1 MKNKN
6 KNENVLDRISRLS
19 FTSAILSLCTIGICP
34 VLSIAGIVAPL
45 VMKCKGAEL
54 SSDTAFRNKKAFIA
68 GIVSL
73 AMFALDLVI
82 LAYVNSKLGW
92 F

>member
-1 MKNKN
+1 MKHE
-6 KNENVLDRISRLS
+6 NENVLDKISRLS
-19 FTSAILSLCTIGICP
+19 FISAIIGVCTIGICP
-34 VLSIAGIVAPL
+34 ILGVAGIVAPL

-54 SSDTAFRNKKAFIA
+54 SSDTAFRNKKALIA

-73 AMFALDLVI
+73 AMFVLDLII
-82 LAYVNSKLGW
+82 LAYANSKLGW

>member
-1 MKNKN
+1 MKHE
-6 KNENVLDRISRLS
+6 NENVLDKISRLS
-19 FTSAILSLCTIGICP
+19 FISAIIGVCTIGICP
-34 VLSIAGIVAPL
+34 ILGVAGIVAPL

-68 GIVSL
+68 GIASL
-73 AMFALDLVI
+73 AMFVLDLII
-82 LAYVNSKLGW
+82 LAYANSKLGW

>member
-6 KNENVLDRISRLS
+6 ETVLDKISRLS
-19 FTSAILSLCTIGICP
+19 FTSAIIGVCTIGICP
-34 VLSIAGIVAPL
+34 ILGVAGIVAPL

-68 GIVSL
+68 GIASL
-73 AMFALDLVI
+73 VMFVIDLII
-82 LAYVNSKLGW
+82 LAYANSKLGW

>member
-1 MKNKN
+1 M
-6 KNENVLDRISRLS
+6 KNENETVLDKISRLS
-19 FTSAILSLCTIGICP
+19 FISAILGVCTIGICP
-34 VLSIAGIVAPL
+34 IFGVAGIVAPL

-68 GIVSL
+68 GIASL
-73 AMFALDLVI
+73 IMFVLDLII
-82 LAYVNSKLGW
+82 LVYANSKLGW

>member
-1 MKNKN
+1 MKHE
-6 KNENVLDRISRLS
+6 NENVLDKISRLS
-19 FTSAILSLCTIGICP
+19 FISAIVGVCTIGICP
-34 VLSIAGIVAPL
+34 ILGVAGIVAPL

-68 GIVSL
+68 GIASL
-73 AMFALDLVI
+73 VMFVADLIV
-82 LAYVNSKLGW
+82 LAFVNSKLGW

>member
-6 KNENVLDRISRLS
+6 KNETVLDKISRLS

-54 SSDTAFRNKKAFIA
+54 SSDTAFRNKKSLIA
-68 GIVSL
+68 GIVAL
-73 AMFALDLVI
+73 AMFALDLII
-82 LAYVNSKLGW
+82 LVYANSKLGW